1 MLYRTK
7 VRGALNMS
15 ALPQLLDPILH
26 GNGEARACGEV
37 VLDLSEVT
45 FVTPGGLA
53 PFAALLE
60 SASADLPPLRLE
72 VPADPGC
79 RLYLA
84 SAGLLQMLQGVATV
98 RGADGLDGIRPG
110 SALETV
116 LPLTRLGGD
125 ADLEALVN
133 QLKRKLDQLL
143 GCADDAWN
151 ETKGR
156 IISAVREICANV
168 FQHAGGAPGWVCAQK
183 YRPRN
188 GGNPFL
194 EVSISDAGI
203 GIRTSLAGRY
213 PEFAAA
219 HDGEVLERMV
229 RERLS
234 RHTNPVRG
242 CGYFTLQES
251 TTRLDGSFGLRSGSG
266 GIRRE
271 RRSRQVLRED
281 GLPEWRGTHLEMRV
295 TCAPERLPEAPVS
308 GSHTSRS

>member
-1 MLYRTK
+1 MVYRTQ
-7 VRGALNMS
+7 VRGSFNMS
-15 ALPQLLDPILH
+15 ALSQLLDPILH
-26 GNGEARACGEV
+26 GGGEARGCGEI

-53 PFAALLE
+53 PFAALVE
-60 SASADLPPLRLE
+60 SARADLPPLRLE
-72 VPADPGC
+72 APVDPGC

-84 SAGLLQMLQGVATV
+84 SAGLLQMLQGVVTV

-125 ADLEALVN
+125 ADLEALVA
-133 QLKRKLDQLL
+133 QLEGKLDQLL
-143 GCADDAWN
+143 GCADDAWS

-156 IISAVREICANV
+156 IISAVQEICANV
-168 FQHAGGAPGWVCAQK
+168 FQHAGGSPGWVSAQK

-194 EVSISDAGI
+194 EVSVADAGV

-213 PEFAAA
+213 PEFGNVQ
-219 HDGEVLERMV
+219 DGEVLERMV

-234 RHTNPVRG
+234 RHSNPVRG

-271 RRSRQVLRED
+271 RRSRQVLRSE
-281 GLPEWRGTHLEMRV
+281 GLPAWPGTHLEMRV
-295 TCAPERLPEAPVS
+295 TCAPEHPSAS
-308 GSHTSRS
+308 AS